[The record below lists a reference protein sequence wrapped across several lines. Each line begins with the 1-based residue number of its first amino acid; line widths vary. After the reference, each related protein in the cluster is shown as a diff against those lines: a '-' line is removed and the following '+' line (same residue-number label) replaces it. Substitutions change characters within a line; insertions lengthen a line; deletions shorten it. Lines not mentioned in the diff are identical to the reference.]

1 MHLGPQDEAG
11 GGSNQVFG
19 QREGWYLL
27 ETVDRS
33 LIPSLA
39 LGREHE
45 VNLRAAS
52 TSAPVAELVPEM
64 IAVACSS
71 RPPDFALYAAT
82 SSCPSCF
89 TAPVVLTLKG
99 PVVLLTAAPF
109 RFNISLNRPLLLG

>member
-1 MHLGPQDEAG
+1 MHLGPHEEAG
-11 GGSNQVFG
+11 GGSNQVLG
-19 QREGWYLL
+19 QREGWYFF
-27 ETVDRS
+27 EQVDRS

-39 LGREHE
+39 LGREHV

-82 SSCPSCF
+82 FSFSSAFMGPPV
-89 TAPVVLTLKG
+89 TAPL
-99 PVVLLTAAPF
+99 
-109 RFNISLNRPLLLG
+109 RFDISQLLG